1 MAMVIRGMVSLI
13 FVVQA
18 AHLATLLDSI
28 SPFFGLCLREAQRT
42 MLLNKSKLLFFC
54 TNRP

>member
-1 MAMVIRGMVSLI
+1 MILMVL
-13 FVVQA
+13 VQVT
-18 AHLATLLDSI
+18 HLLDSI

-42 MLLNKSKLLFFC
+42 MLLNRSKLLFLC